1 MRIPFPMLHRRLRPI
16 ALMAALCAF
25 CLCLAPIRL
34 TAAQPLRVCLL
45 LESDVPDKGWHDLLR
60 EGLARAAREHHVAAR
75 VAVAPAGPEQQDIFR
90 QEAANADL
98 LIVADDSLHEIL
110 RNNAAAFPRVRFG
123 CIDIGVRAANIM
135 SVSFADEQAAFLAGV
150 AAAMLTTSDSRGM
163 NPQKT
168 LGWLS
173 GQETGPIVTML
184 NGFLEG
190 AHLVDPQMRI
200 VHRTVGSFEDAE
212 GARARCREILD
223 EGADIVVL
231 AAGSAGLAA
240 LDVLADRNVWM
251 DTSSC
256 MQEIDDDTLRAILRR
271 HPRERLV
278 FGTDYP
284 IMDPQD
290 EIDAL
295 QRRTRFT
302 DSELDELLM
311 NGSAMLFG

>member
-1 MRIPFPMLHRRLRPI
+1 MSPEPTRWPPFWTSSRSSGFAPRIW
-16 ALMAALCAF
+16 
-25 CLCLAPIRL
+25 
-34 TAAQPLRVCLL
+34 
-45 LESDVPDKGWHDLLR
+45 G
-60 EGLARAAREHHVAAR
+60 G
-75 VAVAPAGPEQQDIFR
+75 FR
-90 QEAANADL
+90 QW
-98 LIVADDSLHEIL
+98 
-110 RNNAAAFPRVRFG
+110 
-123 CIDIGVRAANIM
+123 
-135 SVSFADEQAAFLAGV
+135 
-150 AAAMLTTSDSRGM
+150 
-163 NPQKT
+163 KY
-168 LGWLS
+168 
-173 GQETGPIVTML
+173 
-184 NGFLEG
+184 
-190 AHLVDPQMRI
+190 
-200 VHRTVGSFEDAE
+200 
-212 GARARCREILD
+212 
-223 EGADIVVL
+223 
-231 AAGSAGLAA
+231 A

>member
-1 MRIPFPMLHRRLRPI
+1 
-16 ALMAALCAF
+16 MAAILDKF
-25 CLCLAPIRL
+25 PK
-34 TAAQPLRVCLL
+34 LRVC
-45 LESDVPDKGWHDLLR
+45 
-60 EGLARAAREHHVAAR
+60 AAHL
-75 VAVAPAGPEQQDIFR
+75 GGFR
-90 QEAANADL
+90 Q
-98 LIVADDSLHEIL
+98 
-110 RNNAAAFPRVRFG
+110 
-123 CIDIGVRAANIM
+123 C
-135 SVSFADEQAAFLAGV
+135 
-150 AAAMLTTSDSRGM
+150 
-163 NPQKT
+163 KY
-168 LGWLS
+168 
-173 GQETGPIVTML
+173 
-184 NGFLEG
+184 
-190 AHLVDPQMRI
+190 
-200 VHRTVGSFEDAE
+200 
-212 GARARCREILD
+212 
-223 EGADIVVL
+223 
-231 AAGSAGLAA
+231 A